1 MGPPMSTAFLRLA
14 TTAWADHGG
23 PLRAEGLSPLLVG
36 ILAGAL
42 ALAAGVLIV
51 VIVMLLTRK
60 QPSPAHESVHKRE

>member
-1 MGPPMSTAFLRLA
+1 MSTAFLRLA

-23 PLRAEGLSPLLVG
+23 PLRAEGLSPLMVG

-60 QPSPAHESVHKRE
+60 QASPAHESVQKQAQRQE

>member
-1 MGPPMSTAFLRLA
+1 MSTAFLRLA

-23 PLRAEGLSPLLVG
+23 PLRAEGLSPLMVG

-60 QPSPAHESVHKRE
+60 QASPDHEPAQKQAQRQE

>member
-1 MGPPMSTAFLRLA
+1 MSTAFLRLA

-60 QPSPAHESVHKRE
+60 QASPAQKQAQRQD

>member
-1 MGPPMSTAFLRLA
+1 MSTAFLRLA

-23 PLRAEGLSPLLVG
+23 PLRAEGLSPLMVG

-60 QPSPAHESVHKRE
+60 QPSPAHESVHKQAQKQE

>member
-1 MGPPMSTAFLRLA
+1 MSTAFLRLA

-23 PLRAEGLSPLLVG
+23 PLRAEGLSPLMVG

-60 QPSPAHESVHKRE
+60 QPSPAQKQAQRQD